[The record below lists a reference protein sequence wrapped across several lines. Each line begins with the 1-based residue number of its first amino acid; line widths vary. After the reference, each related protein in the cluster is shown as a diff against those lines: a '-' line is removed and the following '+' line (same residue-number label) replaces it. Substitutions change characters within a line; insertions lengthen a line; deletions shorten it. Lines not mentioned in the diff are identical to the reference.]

1 MGIAGLGTYSST
13 SFYYEMRGKS
23 KNNSVDNGAQ
33 FGFLSGTE
41 GGEQTDV
48 ATTSN
53 KTGVATAGVAYSR
66 CITASIRSEE
76 LFASQS
82 ANGEMTYSYKASE
95 QSFKIWIN
103 SDGSNKT
110 YSIEGIDKDGK
121 PFTKEFDPYDVDPE
135 YADFPE
141 FAALCMYIQNT
152 DETADMLANEY
163 FATDDILEKCDYMDK
178 LQGFSL
184 DGFFEKTQ
192 SMMDNIDK
200 LMATLHQITGMR
212 NDINSFFE
220 PFFTKYLVE
229 DVDLSDYPDI
239 AGAIS
244 EELSSEKIT
253 EEKEPE
259 EVVTPL
265 GFGFANAGM
274 MGYGMS
280 ASLVEKPGC
289 DDTIVRVKIATGSGN
304 EEIDVNLSKFDPKN
318 ATAVEMFAYC
328 QYMDSTGEGVNSKWG
343 SWNAMKNISSPYDG
357 CDFGSLDNIMNK
369 KMNWS
374 GKLAQAQTSWVD
386 PKTNQIIMSPADLIK
401 MLEESHK
408 LTASELKEEKD
419 WRDISDEEWDKML
432 EGIDKY
438 IDAFKERLRQ
448 MKEMQE
454 EAAQKAAL
462 EAEAGHETLAASAA
476 ALNAAASGFDGGTSA
491 DTEETEGAIPTEEGD
506 HEKNWTKK
514 LDTDDQTILRTAKEA
529 QKMEKM
535 AQRKID
541 DIANDS
547 AYSSY
552 EYVSVVDSIS
562 QNKED
567 AEDDNEPLKLIA
579 MDGNGI
585 RCINDDTH
593 ENEWEIKF
601 KNEAEYKKAEKL
613 MKWAGK
619 HMNNFM
625 AATDETQ
632 WVDFLSGKM
641 SEGHFKNM
649 LKAQEV

>member
-1 MGIAGLGTYSST
+1 MS
-13 SFYYEMRGKS
+13 
-23 KNNSVDNGAQ
+23 
-33 FGFLSGTE
+33 
-41 GGEQTDV
+41 
-48 ATTSN
+48 
-53 KTGVATAGVAYSR
+53 
-66 CITASIRSEE
+66 
-76 LFASQS
+76 
-82 ANGEMTYSYKASE
+82 SE

-110 YSIEGIDKDGK
+110 YSIEGMGKDGQ

-163 FATDDILEKCDYMDK
+163 FATDDILEKCDYLDK
-178 LQGFSL
+178 MQGFSME
-184 DGFFEKTQ
+184 GIFEKTQ

-253 EEKEPE
+253 EEVEPE
-259 EVVTPL
+259 EVVTSL

-280 ASLVEKPGC
+280 AALVEKPGL
-289 DDTIVRVKIATGSGN
+289 DDTIVRVKIATGSGS
-304 EEIDVNLSKFDPKN
+304 EEIDVNLSKFDPSS

-328 QYMDSTGEGVNSKWG
+328 QYMDATGEGVNSKWG

-357 CDFGSLDNIMNK
+357 CDFGSFDNIMNK

-374 GKLAQAQTSWVD
+374 GKLAQSQTNLLD
-386 PKTNQIIMSPADLIK
+386 PKTNEIIMSPADLIK

-408 LTASELKEEKD
+408 LTAQELKEEKD
-419 WRDISDEEWDKML
+419 WRDMSDEEWDKML

-462 EAEAGHETLAASAA
+462 EADAGNEAIAASSAALAAANGFEGSA
-476 ALNAAASGFDGGTSA
+476 SIDEGDS
-491 DTEETEGAIPTEEGD
+491 EEAMPTEEGD

-514 LDTDDQTILRTAKEA
+514 LDTDDQTILMTAKEA

-535 AQRKID
+535 AQRKIE
-541 DIANDS
+541 DIENDTE
-547 AYSSY
+547 YSSY
-552 EYVSVVDSIS
+552 EYI
-562 QNKED
+562 
-567 AEDDNEPLKLIA
+567 LKL
-579 MDGNGI
+579 
-585 RCINDDTH
+585 
-593 ENEWEIKF
+593 
-601 KNEAEYKKAEKL
+601 
-613 MKWAGK
+613 
-619 HMNNFM
+619 
-625 AATDETQ
+625 
-632 WVDFLSGKM
+632 
-641 SEGHFKNM
+641 
-649 LKAQEV
+649 

>member
-13 SFYYEMRGKS
+13 SFYYAMTNRS
-23 KNNSVDNGAQ
+23 KNSNVGNDST
-33 FGFLSGTE
+33 FGFLPETE
-41 GGEQTDV
+41 GEQTNV

-53 KTGVATAGVAYSR
+53 KTGVATVGAAYSR

-76 LFASQS
+76 LLASQ
-82 ANGEMTYSYKASE
+82 AADGEMIYSYKASE

-110 YSIEGIDKDGK
+110 YSIEGMDKDGQ

-178 LQGFSL
+178 MQGFSME
-184 DGFFEKTQ
+184 GIFEKTQ

-253 EEKEPE
+253 EEIEPE

-280 ASLVEKPGC
+280 AALVEKPGL
-289 DDTIVRVKIATGSGN
+289 DDTIVRVKIATGSGS

-328 QYMDSTGEGVNSKWG
+328 QYMDATGEGVNSKWG

-374 GKLAQAQTSWVD
+374 GKLAQSQTSWID
-386 PKTNQIIMSPADLIK
+386 PKTNEIIMSPADLIK
-401 MLEESHK
+401 LLEESHK
-408 LTASELKEEKD
+408 LTAKELKEEKD
-419 WRDISDEEWDKML
+419 WRDMSDEEWDRML

-462 EAEAGHETLAASAA
+462 EADAGNEAIAASSAALAAA
-476 ALNAAASGFDGGTSA
+476 NGFEGGTSTDA
-491 DTEETEGAIPTEEGD
+491 EDSEGAMPTEEGD

-514 LDTDDQTILRTAKEA
+514 LDTDDQTILMTAKEA
-529 QKMEKM
+529 QKMENM
-535 AQRKID
+535 AQRKIE
-541 DIANDS
+541 DIANDTE
-547 AYSSY
+547 YSSY
-552 EYVSVVDSIS
+552 EYISVVDRIE
-562 QNKED
+562 QKEKD
-567 AEDDNEPLKLIA
+567 VEGEKEPLRLIA
-579 MDGNGI
+579 MDRNGI
-585 RCINDDTH
+585 RLINDETH
-593 ENEWEIKF
+593 EYEWEIKF
-601 KNEAEYKKAEKL
+601 NSEEEYKKAAKI
-613 MKWAGK
+613 MNWAGK
-619 HMNNFM
+619 NPDIHLG
-625 AATDETQ
+625 AADKSQ
-632 WVDFLSGKM
+632 WLEFLSGKM
-641 SEGHFKNM
+641 SEGNFKNI
-649 LKAQEV
+649 LKSQEV

>member
-1 MGIAGLGTYSST
+1 MGIAGLGTYSSN
-13 SFYYEMRGKS
+13 SFYYAMTNRS
-23 KNNSVDNGAQ
+23 KNSNVGNDSS
-33 FGFLSGTE
+33 FGFLPETE
-41 GGEQTDV
+41 GEQTNVAITSNKTDV
-48 ATTSN
+48 AT
-53 KTGVATAGVAYSR
+53 AGAAYSR

-76 LFASQS
+76 LLASQS
-82 ANGEMTYSYKASE
+82 ADGEMIYSYKASE

-110 YSIEGIDKDGK
+110 YSIEGMGKDGQ

-163 FATDDILEKCDYMDK
+163 FATDDILEKCDYLDK
-178 LQGFSL
+178 MQGFSIE
-184 DGFFEKTQ
+184 GIFEKTQ

-229 DVDLSDYPDI
+229 DVELSDYPDI

-253 EEKEPE
+253 EEVEPE
-259 EVVTPL
+259 EVITPL

-280 ASLVEKPGC
+280 AALVEKPGL
-289 DDTIVRVKIATGSGN
+289 DDTIVRVKIATGSGS
-304 EEIDVNLSKFDPKN
+304 EEIDVNLSKFDPSN

-328 QYMDSTGEGVNSKWG
+328 QYMDATGEGVNSKWG

-357 CDFGSLDNIMNK
+357 CDFGSFDNIMNK

-374 GKLAQAQTSWVD
+374 GKLAQSQTSLLD
-386 PKTNQIIMSPADLIK
+386 PKTNEIIMSPADLIK

-408 LTASELKEEKD
+408 LTAQELKEEKD
-419 WRDISDEEWDKML
+419 WRDMSDEEWDKML

-462 EAEAGHETLAASAA
+462 EADAGNEAIAASSAALAAA
-476 ALNAAASGFDGGTSA
+476 NGFEGGASTDEGDS
-491 DTEETEGAIPTEEGD
+491 EEAMPTEEGD

-514 LDTDDQTILRTAKEA
+514 LDTDDQTILMTAKEA

-535 AQRKID
+535 AQRKIE
-541 DIANDS
+541 DIENDTE
-547 AYSSY
+547 YSSY
-552 EYVSVVDSIS
+552 EYI
-562 QNKED
+562 
-567 AEDDNEPLKLIA
+567 LKL
-579 MDGNGI
+579 
-585 RCINDDTH
+585 
-593 ENEWEIKF
+593 
-601 KNEAEYKKAEKL
+601 
-613 MKWAGK
+613 
-619 HMNNFM
+619 
-625 AATDETQ
+625 
-632 WVDFLSGKM
+632 
-641 SEGHFKNM
+641 
-649 LKAQEV
+649 

>member
-13 SFYYEMRGKS
+13 SFYYEMTNKS
-23 KNNSVDNGAQ
+23 KNTNIGNGSL
-33 FGFLSGTE
+33 FGFMPGAE
-41 GGEQTDV
+41 GEQTAV
-48 ATTSN
+48 ATKANNTSV
-53 KTGVATAGVAYSR
+53 GSAQVAYSR

-76 LFASQS
+76 LIASQS
-82 ANGEMTYSYKASE
+82 ADGEMIYSYKASE
-95 QSFKIWIN
+95 QNFKIWIN
-103 SDGSNKT
+103 SDGSDKT
-110 YSIEGIDKDGK
+110 YSIEGIDKDGQ

-163 FATDDILEKCDYMDK
+163 FATDDILEKCDYLDK
-178 LQGFSL
+178 MQGFSME
-184 DGFFEKTQ
+184 GIFEKTQ

-200 LMATLHQITGMR
+200 LMVSLHQIAGMR

-239 AGAIS
+239 EGAIS

-280 ASLVEKPGC
+280 AALVEKPGC
-289 DDTIVRVKIATGSGN
+289 DDTIIRVNIATGSGN
-304 EEIDVNLSKFDPKN
+304 DIIDVNLSKFDPKS

-328 QYMDSTGEGVNSKWG
+328 QYMDAIGEGVNSKWG
-343 SWNAMKNISSPYDG
+343 SWNAMKGISSSYDG

-374 GKLAQAQTSWVD
+374 GKLAQSQTSWMD

-401 MLEESHK
+401 MLEESAK
-408 LTASELKEEKD
+408 LTAKELKEEKD
-419 WRDISDEEWDKML
+419 WRDMSDEEWDKML

-462 EAEAGHETLAASAA
+462 EAEAGQESLAASAA
-476 ALNAAASGFDGGTSA
+476 ALNAAASGFDGGTST
-491 DTEETEGAIPTEEGD
+491 DTKDAEGAMPTEEGD

-514 LDTDDQTILRTAKEA
+514 LETDDQTILRTAKEA

-535 AQRKID
+535 AQRKIE
-541 DIANDS
+541 DIVNDTE
-547 AYSSY
+547 YSSY

-562 QNKED
+562 QNRE
-567 AEDDNEPLKLIA
+567 EPESETEPLKLIA

-585 RCINDDTH
+585 RCINDETH
-593 ENEWEIKF
+593 EIEWEIKF
-601 KNEAEYKKAEKL
+601 NNEKEYRKAAQM
-613 MKWAGK
+613 MKWAGS
-619 HMNNFM
+619 HMNNFL
-625 AATDETQ
+625 AATDEKQ
-632 WVDFLSGKM
+632 WADFLSGKT
-641 SEGHFKNM
+641 SEGHFKNI

>member
-13 SFYYEMRGKS
+13 SFYYAMTNRS
-23 KNNSVDNGAQ
+23 KNSNVGNDST
-33 FGFLSGTE
+33 FGFLPETE
-41 GGEQTDV
+41 GEQTNV

-53 KTGVATAGVAYSR
+53 KTGVATAGAAYSR

-76 LFASQS
+76 LLATQS
-82 ANGEMTYSYKASE
+82 ADGEMIYSYKASE

-110 YSIEGIDKDGK
+110 YSIEGMGKDGQ
-121 PFTKEFDPYDVDPE
+121 PFTKEFDPYDVNPE

-178 LQGFSL
+178 MQGFSME
-184 DGFFEKTQ
+184 GIFEKTQ

-253 EEKEPE
+253 EEVESE
-259 EVVTPL
+259 EIVTPL

-280 ASLVEKPGC
+280 ASLVEKPGL
-289 DDTIVRVKIATGSGN
+289 DDTIVRVKIATGSGS
-304 EEIDVNLSKFDPKN
+304 EEIDVNLSEFDPSR

-328 QYMDSTGEGVNSKWG
+328 QYMDATGEGVNSKWG

-374 GKLAQAQTSWVD
+374 GKLAQSQTSWMD
-386 PKTNQIIMSPADLIK
+386 PKTNAIIMSPADLIK

-408 LTASELKEEKD
+408 LTAQELKEEKD
-419 WRDISDEEWDKML
+419 WREMSDEEWDKML

-462 EAEAGHETLAASAA
+462 EADAGTEALAASSA
-476 ALNAAASGFDGGTSA
+476 ALAATNGFEGGTVT
-491 DTEETEGAIPTEEGD
+491 DTVGSEGGLPSMDDEE
-506 HEKNWTKK
+506 HEKNWTKI
-514 LDTDDQTILRTAKEA
+514 LDTDDQTILMEADEA
-529 QKMEKM
+529 QKMEAM
-535 AQRKID
+535 AQKRLEE
-541 DIANDS
+541 IASGNS
-547 AYSSY
+547 EYSSY
-552 EYVSVVDSIS
+552 EYVSVIDSIS
-562 QNKED
+562 QKNEYSEVK
-567 AEDDNEPLKLIA
+567 EPLKLIA
-579 MDGNGI
+579 MDRNGI

-593 ENEWEIKF
+593 EVEWEIKF
-601 KNEAEYKKAEKL
+601 NSEYEYKKAAKM
-613 MKWAGK
+613 MKWAGT
-619 HMNNFM
+619 HMNNYM
-625 AATDETQ
+625 AATEESK
-632 WVDFLSGKM
+632 WKDFLSGKI
-641 SEGHFKNM
+641 SEGNFKNT